1 MIYLD
6 SAATSFQKPASVI
19 RAFESTLRSSASPG
33 RGAYKA
39 ALRAA
44 EIMLDMRV
52 DASELFHFPD
62 PERVVMTMNATHA
75 LNIAIRSLVSEGD
88 RVVISGFEHNAV
100 LRPLYAIKAEIRIA
114 GRRLFDREELL
125 ESFQRELP
133 YAKAVVCSHVSNVFG
148 YILPIREIGAL
159 CREYGVP
166 LIIDASQSAGVLE
179 VDCREIS
186 AAFIAMPGHKSLL
199 GVPGSGLLLCN
210 ADASP
215 FIYGGS
221 GSDSIDRE
229 MPPYLPD
236 RLEAGTQSAPA
247 AAALSAGIRYIRKT
261 GRFRIEAHEKELM
274 RHMSSLL
281 EKNREIEQFVTKNDE
296 MSGVLSF
303 RVKGRDCETIA
314 QQLSEQEICVRSGL
328 HCAPLAHESAG
339 TLRSGTVRMSFS
351 PFNTHKE
358 IETVAA
364 KLIKII

>member
-19 RAFESTLRSSASPG
+19 RALESTLKSSASPG

-39 ALRAA
+39 ALRAT
-44 EIMLDMRV
+44 ETMLDMRE

-62 PERVVMTMNATHA
+62 PERIVMTMNATHA
-75 LNIAIRSLVSEGD
+75 LNIAIRSLVSAGD

-100 LRPLYAIKAEIRIA
+100 LRPLHALGAEIRIA
-114 GRRLFDREELL
+114 GRRLFNSQELL
-125 ESFQRELP
+125 EAFCRELP
-133 YAKAVVCSHVSNVFG
+133 GAKAAICTHVSNVFG
-148 YILPIREIGAL
+148 YVLPIKEIGAL
-159 CREYGVP
+159 CKENGVP

-179 VDCREIS
+179 IDCRELH
-186 AAFIAMPGHKSLL
+186 ADFIAMPGHKSLL
-199 GVPGSGLLLCN
+199 GVPGSGLLLCG
-210 ADASP
+210 AEASP
-215 FIYGGS
+215 LLYGGS

-236 RLEAGTQSAPA
+236 RLEAGTQNAPA
-247 AAALSAGIRYIRKT
+247 AAALSAGIHFIQKT
-261 GRFRIEAHEKELM
+261 GRTRIETHEKELM

-281 EKNREIEQFVTKNDE
+281 VKYSEIEQFVTKDDE

-303 RVKGRDCETIA
+303 RVKGRDCEMIA
-314 QQLSEQEICVRSGL
+314 QRLGEQGICVRSGL

-351 PFNTHKE
+351 PFNTHAE
-358 IETVAA
+358 IETAAA
-364 KLIKII
+364 KLIKFI